1 MFSPLQ
7 LGLFPS
13 SSYRV
18 PICGLYLFILTLLL
32 SHLYFCYTFQDFF
45 SWNAS
50 AYLIS
55 LKSKLFIIRCQHL
68 WLHLPIS
75 KHLLVEIHT
84 ISLYV
89 ALLGLRA
96 LRPASRPPLVLLSMA
111 RVGDPL
117 QAELL
122 RLLCQP
128 VSSWVRPMGGVNGT
142 LEPEA
147 RKRLTLAPAVCPSA
161 VVPLLPDRSVRSRL
175 SGDPRP
181 WSDNTTSHLGPL
193 SLGSWRGL

>member
-68 WLHLPIS
+68 WLHLPIC

-96 LRPASRPPLVLLSMA
+96 LRPTSRPPSVLLSMA
-111 RVGDPL
+111 RVGGP
-117 QAELL
+117 
-122 RLLCQP
+122 C
-128 VSSWVRPMGGVNGT
+128 
-142 LEPEA
+142 
-147 RKRLTLAPAVCPSA
+147 
-161 VVPLLPDRSVRSRL
+161 RL
-175 SGDPRP
+175 SFSGSCVSPSPAGFAQWEAWMGD
-181 WSDNTTSHLGPL
+181 WSQKQGRGSLWLQRRVPPQWSHCCLTGPLGPVCQVTL
-193 SLGSWRGL
+193 DPGLITPPLT